1 MEMWLIYFFNQLK
14 PEVAELYVGYD
25 HHRDIIT
32 YVLVVYS
39 GGVQRHL
46 VANYHVVSNV

>member
-25 HHRDIIT
+25 HHRDIIRYICLSGILGWCT
-32 YVLVVYS
+32 APS
-39 GGVQRHL
+39 GG
-46 VANYHVVSNV
+46 